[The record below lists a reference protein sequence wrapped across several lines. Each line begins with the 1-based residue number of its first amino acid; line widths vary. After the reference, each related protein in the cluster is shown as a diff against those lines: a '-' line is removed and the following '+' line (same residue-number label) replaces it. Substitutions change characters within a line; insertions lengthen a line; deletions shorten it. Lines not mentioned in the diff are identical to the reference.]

1 MGHSYVS
8 EDEKIFESYGATLQV
23 LFSTHIFDNQK
34 QHWREISERE
44 QKN

>member
-1 MGHSYVS
+1 MGHSNVS
-8 EDEKIFESYGATLQV
+8 KDNINLKEKLLDLLV
-23 LFSTHIFDNQK
+23 LFSTHIIDNQK